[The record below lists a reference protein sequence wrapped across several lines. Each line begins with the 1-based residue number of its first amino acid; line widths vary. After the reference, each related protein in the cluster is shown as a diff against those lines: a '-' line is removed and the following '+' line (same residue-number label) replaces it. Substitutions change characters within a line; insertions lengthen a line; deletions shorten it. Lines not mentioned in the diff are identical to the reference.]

1 MSITLE
7 AFSPTDAVAI
17 IRSKQSLRLC
27 RPPYKQFNT
36 IKLPESAIEDAVLNH
51 DFHASGASFEN
62 WAAVIH
68 FLNQQLIAYR
78 ESSGRPV
85 PETLN
90 MIEILDVAPLTVLQN
105 FLKKVENELIPQRQF
120 AHAKNFLIALLKS
133 NVKQEYPE
141 LITTAANLLEQIN
154 QVEYSKNISATVLEN
169 KYSPF
174 KNLPEKANRKADYVR
189 KHGFFGSLEHAHA
202 LAS

>member
-7 AFSPTDAVAI
+7 AFSPVDAVAI
-17 IRSKQSLRLC
+17 IRSNQDLRLC
-27 RPPYKQFNT
+27 RPPYKQNNT
-36 IKLPESAIEDAVLNH
+36 IKVPESAIEDAVLNY

-105 FLKKVENELIPQRQF
+105 FLKKVENELIPERQF
-120 AHAKNFLIALLKS
+120 AHAKHFLIALLKS
-133 NVKQEYPE
+133 HATQEHPE

-154 QVEYSKNISATVLEN
+154 HFEYSKSNSATVLE
-169 KYSPF
+169 KQYSPF
-174 KNLPEKANRKADYVR
+174 KNLPEKANSKADYVR